1 MDPMM
6 GNIMGI
12 PRCLMPSDRVYM
24 GREFIGKVEKDRE
37 REWGRGKDGG
47 REKERNREAATC
59 LRETAEGASAELV
72 S

>member
-1 MDPMM
+1 
-6 GNIMGI
+6 
-12 PRCLMPSDRVYM
+12 MPSDGAYM

-37 REWGRGKDGG
+37 REWDRGKDGG
-47 REKERNREAATC
+47 RERERSREAVTC